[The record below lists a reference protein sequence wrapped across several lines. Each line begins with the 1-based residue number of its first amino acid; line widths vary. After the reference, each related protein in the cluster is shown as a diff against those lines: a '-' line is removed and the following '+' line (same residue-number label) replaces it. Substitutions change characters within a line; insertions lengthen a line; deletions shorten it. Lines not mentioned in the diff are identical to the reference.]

1 MTKLPTIV
9 TALALLAF
17 QQGSAAE
24 PLRLDNGTLALDFDA
39 ASGTLAAIGN
49 RLTGETYVV
58 SGDAFAIDT
67 SQGTVALTD
76 TVLKS
81 LQDDGGSVTARY
93 EGKGLTVEVCH
104 VLGSGRHFV
113 ERQMVVTSDRDFDV
127 TRIVLGQFSFSA
139 AGLEVVSYCQPQLMN
154 PKDQGPIRTGFGR
167 TGRGGFF
174 CGVELPFDASA
185 QNSNSVVLAYRP
197 NVKVRAGEP
206 LRCEPAYLGVYRRG
220 TGEQAAESLPLR
232 SESDAMVAMT
242 AAILPTQQR
251 RLGPLMCGW
260 WSELYRGPY
269 RNSEDVAN
277 HLRAIDFAL
286 DCGIDIISDPR
297 TWAGELDKVNVLR
310 EGDELRLGDLALNVA
325 AYARQ
330 KGARWVFW
338 PSMGNS
344 DPWGNS
350 TDGDPHET
358 GGGRVFRR
366 DKPEWQMKPFRFRAS
381 TCFGFDPAYEWLAT
395 VNRQAMEAG
404 QYGAWCMDGD
414 FFGEP
419 GFGGS
424 PGFNGGG
431 AEGRPAEPWVH
442 PARCENPLHDHVDPD
457 INYVCM
463 HNLTAMVSCLRQHFP
478 DLYIFHC
485 RPVMDLGVWAMR
497 GADASFTVNEW
508 AALEGIP
515 GMGPQPVNVLLGDKI
530 RHWGRIRVQ
539 HHFFPH
545 YLDSPQVF
553 AAPKSMPQYGKL
565 DWQREK
571 LDYILLSALSTSP
584 NQTYYLPT
592 QAGIPAEDKR
602 EIKKWLDWGRA
613 NIDYLFVRK
622 DLPDWPTPGKV
633 DGSAHIA
640 GDRGLMFLFNPNSS
654 PASGEFAL
662 TEPSIGIVGN
672 GPFQITQEY
681 PASDRTMNA
690 TGGQTVRW
698 EVPPQ
703 TAVVLRI
710 QKR

>member
-1 MTKLPTIV
+1 MTKLPIIV
-9 TALALLAF
+9 TAVALLAF
-17 QQGSAAE
+17 QQGPAAE

-39 ASGTLAAIGN
+39 ASGTLTAIGN

-67 SQGTVALTD
+67 SQGTVALSD
-76 TVLKS
+76 TALTS
-81 LQDDGGSVTARY
+81 LEHDGSSLSARY
-93 EGKGLTVEVCH
+93 EGKGLTVEVGH
-104 VLGSGRHFV
+104 LLGRGRHFV
-113 ERQMVVTSDRDFDV
+113 ERQIVVTSDRELGV
-127 TRIVLGQFSFSA
+127 TRIVLGQFRFSTE
-139 AGLEVVSYCQPQLMN
+139 GLEVVSYRQPQLMN
-154 PKDQGPIRTGFGR
+154 PKDQGPIFTCFGR

-174 CGVELPFDASA
+174 CGVELPFDASSHNA
-185 QNSNSVVLAYRP
+185 NTVVLAYRP
-197 NVKVRAGEP
+197 NLTIRAGER
-206 LRCEPAYLGVYRRG
+206 LTCEPAYSGIYRKG
-220 TGEQAAESLPLR
+220 SDDVAERELPLR

-242 AAILPTQQR
+242 AAILPPQQR

-269 RNSEDVAN
+269 RTGEDVEN
-277 HLRAIDFAL
+277 HLRAMDFAL

-297 TWAGELDKVNVLR
+297 TWAGELDKINVLR
-310 EGDELRLGDLALNVA
+310 EGEELQLGELALKVA
-325 AYARQ
+325 ASARQ

-338 PSMGNS
+338 PTMGNS
-344 DPWGNS
+344 DPWGNN

-366 DKPEWQMKPFRFRAS
+366 DKPEWQMQPFRFRAA
-381 TCFGFDPAYEWLAT
+381 TCFAFDPFFEWLTT

-431 AEGRPAEPWVH
+431 AGGKPEEPWVH
-442 PARCENPLHDHVDPD
+442 PARCENPLHDHLAPD
-457 INYVCM
+457 TNYICQR
-463 HNLTAMVSCLRQHFP
+463 NLTAMVRGLRQQFP
-478 DLYIFHC
+478 ELYIFHC
-485 RPVMDLGVWAMR
+485 RPAMDLGVWAMR
-497 GADASFTVNEW
+497 HADASFTVNEW

-515 GMGPQPVNVLLGDKI
+515 GMGPRPVNVLLGDKI

-553 AAPKSMPQYGKL
+553 AAPKSMPGWGKV
-565 DWQREK
+565 DWQRDK
-571 LDYILLSALSTSP
+571 LDYILLSALSSSP

-622 DLPDWPTPGKV
+622 DLPDWPAPGKV
-633 DGSAHIA
+633 DGSAHIV
-640 GDRGLMFLFNPNSS
+640 GNRGLVFLFNPNDR
-654 PASGEFAL
+654 PLAGQFTL
-662 TEPSIGIVGN
+662 TEQSIGIVGN

-681 PASDRTMNA
+681 PASDRTMNEP
-690 TGGQTVRW
+690 GGQTIRW

-703 TAVVLRI
+703 TAVVLRV
-710 QKR
+710 Q